1 MCHEA
6 RVDFQVVQA
15 VGGGVEER
23 RRRGGLVQVLVPNG
37 DEVSGLDW
45 WDQGHQPC
53 AGVPRVE
60 GEPRQ
65 ERVRQTGRHAAL
77 QGRVV
82 VEPIRESGPVR

>member
-1 MCHEA
+1 
-6 RVDFQVVQA
+6 
-15 VGGGVEER
+15 
-23 RRRGGLVQVLVPNG
+23 
-37 DEVSGLDW
+37 
-45 WDQGHQPC
+45 
-53 AGVPRVE
+53 VPRVE